1 MKKIFIIM
9 MLSVSLFSA
18 ESKKNDIMQHLH
30 KSKLNKQEDKK
41 QGFKCEG
48 KKYCKEM
55 KSCAEAKFYLTQ
67 CGLTDIMQHLH
78 KNKFQ
83 PKFRVSLNFQA

>member
-1 MKKIFIIM
+1 MNRFFIIIA
-9 MLSVSLFSA
+9 LSISLFSA
-18 ESKKNDIMQHLH
+18 ENKKT
-30 KSKLNKQEDKK
+30 KQEDKK

-67 CGLTDIMQHLH
+67 CGLTKLDRDKDGIPCETIC
-78 KNKFQ
+78 K
-83 PKFRVSLNFQA
+83 